1 MPWLIWPNRE
11 NASSPSFHEA
21 PESLLFTDAEIE
33 KYDGYHTDKTVRRQR
48 RRAGTVN
55 LIDRILRAFWPGV
68 KGSPLWEISRRY
80 AWAVPAV
87 ALLSFL
93 ATTLEGLGIG
103 VLIPL
108 MGTLLSTQPSE
119 PSGLWGSITG
129 LAGTTDPN
137 IRLAL
142 FGMIILGFVILKSL
156 IQAINTMFIAWID
169 GRAGNDIRA
178 ALSLQLF
185 TVGFP
190 FFLGEDRARLLNI
203 LSTEAW
209 RVSDAMRTRFRIL
222 VDAVSALVFAVLLLL
237 INWRLTVI
245 VAVGAIVIRTIQV
258 NFVRRVQMMSGEVSS
273 SNVHLAERM
282 VRTIDAIRA
291 IHIFNQ
297 EEREHRNFVAASEE
311 VRRSL
316 FQIEQIS
323 AIAWSILEV
332 ALAILFIGL
341 LIGAHLAGT
350 PFPILFAFMVVLYR
364 FQPLI
369 RGLSGANIAL
379 AATEAS
385 VREVEWLLTPAGKP
399 APPRGANPFSRLSG
413 PITFDNVSFSYGS
426 GGNAPAIHRL
436 SFTLN
441 EGRTTALIGRSGS
454 GKSTVVAL
462 LCRLIEPDE
471 GRILVDGRPLSNL
484 DPRSWRARLGLAG
497 QDVDLIDGTI
507 RENIDYGE
515 PGADLTAIAE
525 AARLADIHEFID
537 SLPDGYNTRVG
548 TRGLGLSGGQRQRV
562 GLARAFLRKPD
573 ILILD
578 EATNAIDGLSEAAI
592 LSLIRESGWK
602 ATTLVVSHHA
612 STLAFCDDG
621 VVIDRGTL
629 VESGPLR
636 ELAAIRQ
643 MLYNASE
650 TEEHEQR
657 S

>member
-1 MPWLIWPNRE
+1 
-11 NASSPSFHEA
+11 
-21 PESLLFTDAEIE
+21 
-33 KYDGYHTDKTVRRQR
+33 
-48 RRAGTVN
+48 

-68 KGSPLWEISRRY
+68 TGSPLWEISRRY
-80 AWAVPAV
+80 AWAVPVV

-119 PSGLWGSITG
+119 PSGLWASITR
-129 LAGTTDPN
+129 LTGTTDPN
-137 IRLAL
+137 VRLAV
-142 FGMIILGFVILKSL
+142 FGMTILGFVVLKS
-156 IQAINTMFIAWID
+156 IAQAINTMFIAWID

-203 LSTEAW
+203 LSSEAW
-209 RVSDAMRTRFRIL
+209 RVSDALRTRFRIL
-222 VDAVSALVFAVLLLL
+222 VDAVSALVFTGLLLV
-237 INWRLTVI
+237 INWKLTVI

-258 NFVRRVQMMSGEVSS
+258 NFVRRVQTMSDAVSS
-273 SNVHLAERM
+273 SNVLLAERM

-291 IHIFNQ
+291 IHVFNQ
-297 EEREHRNFVAASEE
+297 EEREHRNFVSASEE

-316 FQIEQIS
+316 FQIEHLS

-332 ALAILFIGL
+332 ALAVLFVGL

-350 PFPILFAFMVVLYR
+350 PFPILFTFMVVLYR

-385 VREVEWLLTPAGKP
+385 VREVEWLLNPADKP
-399 APPRGANPFSRLSG
+399 PPPRGAISFSHLSG
-413 PITFDNVSFSYGS
+413 PIIFDTVSFSYGS
-426 GGNAPAIHRL
+426 GGTAPAIHRL

-441 EGRTTALIGRSGS
+441 QGRTTALIGLSGS
-454 GKSTVVAL
+454 GKSTIVAL
-462 LCRLIEPDE
+462 LCRLLEPTE
-471 GRILVDGRPLSNL
+471 GRILVGGSPLDDLN
-484 DPRSWRARLGLAG
+484 PRSWRARLGLAG

-507 RENIDYGE
+507 RENIDYGD
-515 PGADLTAIAE
+515 PGADLSAIVE

-537 SLPDGYNTRVG
+537 GLPDGYNTRVG

-562 GLARAFLRKPD
+562 GLARAFLRRPD
-573 ILILD
+573 VLILD

-592 LSLIRESGWK
+592 LSLIRNSGWK
-602 ATTLVVSHHA
+602 PTTLVVSHHA

-636 ELAAIRQ
+636 ELAASRQ
-643 MLYNASE
+643 MLLPAQENGNCQE
-650 TEEHEQR
+650 
-657 S
+657 

>member
-1 MPWLIWPNRE
+1 
-11 NASSPSFHEA
+11 
-21 PESLLFTDAEIE
+21 
-33 KYDGYHTDKTVRRQR
+33 
-48 RRAGTVN
+48 

-68 KGSPLWEISRRY
+68 TGSPLWEISRRY
-80 AWAVPAV
+80 AWAVPLV

-93 ATTLEGLGIG
+93 ATALEGLGIG

-119 PSGLWGSITG
+119 PSGLWASISLLTG
-129 LAGTTDPN
+129 ATDPN
-137 IRLAL
+137 VQLAV
-142 FGMIILGFVILKSL
+142 FGIAILGFVVLKSI

-178 ALSLQLF
+178 ALSLQLY

-203 LSTEAW
+203 LSSEAW
-209 RVSDAMRTRFRIL
+209 RVSDALRTRFRIL
-222 VDAVSALVFAVLLLL
+222 VDAVSALVFTGLLLV

-258 NFVRRVQMMSGEVSS
+258 NFVRRVQTMSDAVSS
-273 SNVHLAERM
+273 SNVLLAERM

-291 IHIFNQ
+291 IHVFNQ
-297 EEREHRNFVAASEE
+297 EEREHQNFVSASEE

-316 FQIEQIS
+316 FRIERLS

-332 ALAILFIGL
+332 ALAVLFIGL
-341 LIGAHLAGT
+341 LVGAHLAGT
-350 PFPILFAFMVVLYR
+350 PFPILFTFMVVLYR

-379 AATEAS
+379 AAMEAS
-385 VREVEWLLTPAGKP
+385 VRQVEWLLEPADKP
-399 APPRGANPFSRLSG
+399 SPPRGTISFSRLSG
-413 PITFDNVSFSYGS
+413 SIIFDRVSFSYGS
-426 GGNAPAIHRL
+426 GGTAIHRL

-441 EGRTTALIGRSGS
+441 QGRTTALIGRSGS

-462 LCRLIEPDE
+462 LCRLLEPTE
-471 GRILVDGRPLSNL
+471 GRILVGGSPLDEL
-484 DPRSWRARLGLAG
+484 DPQSWRARLGLAG

-515 PGADLTAIAE
+515 PGADHSAIVE

-537 SLPDGYNTRVG
+537 GLPDGYNTRVG
-548 TRGLGLSGGQRQRV
+548 MRGLGLSGGQRQRV
-562 GLARAFLRKPD
+562 GLARAFLRRPD
-573 ILILD
+573 VLILD

-592 LSLIRESGWK
+592 LSLIRNSGWRP
-602 ATTLVVSHHA
+602 TTLVVSHHA

-636 ELAAIRQ
+636 ELRAGRQ
-643 MLYNASE
+643 MLFQPSGAL
-650 TEEHEQR
+650 
-657 S
+657 

>member
-1 MPWLIWPNRE
+1 
-11 NASSPSFHEA
+11 
-21 PESLLFTDAEIE
+21 
-33 KYDGYHTDKTVRRQR
+33 
-48 RRAGTVN
+48 

-68 KGSPLWEISRRY
+68 TGSPLWAISRRY
-80 AWAVPAV
+80 AWAVPVV

-103 VLIPL
+103 VLVPL
-108 MGTLLSTQPSE
+108 MGALLATQPSE
-119 PSGLWGSITG
+119 PTGLWASITR
-129 LAGTTDPN
+129 LAGATDPN
-137 IRLAL
+137 TRLAI
-142 FGMIILGFVILKSL
+142 FGTVILGFVVLKS
-156 IQAINTMFIAWID
+156 IVQVINTMFIAWVD

-209 RVSDAMRTRFRIL
+209 RVSHALRTRFMIL
-222 VDAVSALVFAVLLLL
+222 VDAVSALVFAVLLLV
-237 INWRLTVI
+237 INWKLTIV

-258 NFVRRVQMMSGEVSS
+258 NFVRRVQMMSDEVSS
-273 SNVHLAERM
+273 SNSRLAERM
-282 VRTIDAIRA
+282 VRTIEAIRA

-297 EEREHRNFVAASEE
+297 EEREQQNFVAASEE

-316 FQIEQIS
+316 FRIEQHS
-323 AIAWSILEV
+323 AVAWSILEV

-341 LIGAHLAGT
+341 LVGAHLAGT

-385 VREVEWLLTPAGKP
+385 VREVEWLLNPAGKP
-399 APPRGANPFSRLSG
+399 APPRGAILFSRLSG
-413 PITFDNVSFSYGS
+413 PITFDKVSFSYGS
-426 GGNAPAIHRL
+426 GGTAPAIHCL

-441 EGRTTALIGRSGS
+441 YGRTTALIGRSGS

-462 LCRLIEPDE
+462 LCRLLEPNE
-471 GRILVDGRPLSNL
+471 GRILVGGIPLNDL
-484 DPRSWRARLGLAG
+484 DPPSWRARLGLAG

-507 RENIDYGE
+507 RENIEYGD
-515 PGADLTAIAE
+515 PGADLSAIVE

-537 SLPDGYNTRVG
+537 GLPDGYNARVG

-562 GLARAFLRKPD
+562 GLARAFLRRPD
-573 ILILD
+573 VLILD

-592 LSLIRESGWK
+592 LSLIRNSGWK
-602 ATTLVVSHHA
+602 PTTLVVSHHA

-621 VVIDRGTL
+621 IVIDRGTL

-636 ELAAIRQ
+636 ELAASRQ
-643 MLYNASE
+643 MLFPA
-650 TEEHEQR
+650 EQNGGHQPN
-657 S
+657 